1 MRSAYS
7 GRAAAY
13 AKKGEFELA
22 LLDHNLVVLLYAVEV
37 EILGA
42 LNADRDQFLLEAATA
57 YRARGEL
64 LRALGR
70 SAAAQ
75 SDARRAD
82 TLEAE
87 ARALAKAAFK
97 NSGRLQLINAWTE
110 PATLVIGGVAY
121 RLAIGQEKLITLPA
135 GQITYVLQGSDQRG
149 AVTLE
154 AGQLQRLR
162 IVGR

>member
-13 AKKGEFELA
+13 AKQGDFERA
-22 LLDHNLVVLLYAVEV
+22 LLDHNLVVLLYAVGV
-37 EILGA
+37 EILND
-42 LNADRDQFLLEAATA
+42 LNADRDQFLLEAAAA
-57 YRARGEL
+57 YRARGEV
-64 LRALGR
+64 LRTLGR

-82 TLEAE
+82 ALEAE
-87 ARALAKAAFK
+87 ARALAKAAWK
-97 NSGRLQLINAWTE
+97 HSGRLQLINAWTE

-121 RLAIGQEKLITLPA
+121 RLAVGEEKLIPLPA
-135 GQITYVLQGSDQRG
+135 GPFTYVLQGSEQRG
-149 AVTLE
+149 TGTLE
-154 AGQLQRLR
+154 AGQLYRLR